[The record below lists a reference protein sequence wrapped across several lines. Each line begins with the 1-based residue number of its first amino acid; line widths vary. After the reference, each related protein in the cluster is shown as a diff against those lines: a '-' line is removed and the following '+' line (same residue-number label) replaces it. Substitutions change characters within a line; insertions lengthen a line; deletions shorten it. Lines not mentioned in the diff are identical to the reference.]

1 MKVEPIE
8 YFYSAYSAYAYIGHY
23 HFLRLAE
30 KAGREVVHRP
40 FDLMKCLNAIGYH
53 PLEERTQATLDYQ
66 FIHVDSEK
74 ATPLFGST
82 IAHGFLSLSL
92 IAGLKAGGIAPDNMT
107 MAFNYGLDRVRFLT
121 PVNVG
126 SKVRTKAKLLSV
138 DEKDDGRYLVK
149 NEVSMEIEGQ
159 EKPAF
164 IAESLTM
171 FVTG

>member
-1 MKVEPIE
+1 MAGLVPAESLKD
-8 YFYSAYSAYAYIGHY
+8 YIGKDMGESEW
-23 HFLRLAE
+23 L
-30 KAGREVVHRP
+30 VVDQDRINQ
-40 FDLMKCLNAIGYH
+40 FAD
-53 PLEERTQATLDYQ
+53 ATLDHQ
-66 FIHVDSEK
+66 FIHVDTEK

-92 IAGLKAGGIAPDNMT
+92 MAGMPAPQVAPDNMT

-138 DEKDDGRYLVK
+138 DDKGDGRYLVK
-149 NEVSMEIEGQ
+149 NEVTMEIEGQ
-159 EKPAF
+159 EKPAY

-171 FVTG
+171 YVTA

>member
-1 MKVEPIE
+1 MAGLVPADTLKD
-8 YFYSAYSAYAYIGHY
+8 YIGKDMGESEW
-23 HFLRLAE
+23 L
-30 KAGREVVHRP
+30 VVDQDRINQ
-40 FDLMKCLNAIGYH
+40 FAD
-53 PLEERTQATLDYQ
+53 ATLDHQ

-92 IAGLKAGGIAPDNMT
+92 MAGMPAPQVAPENLT

-138 DEKDDGRYLVK
+138 DDKGDGRYLVK
-149 NEVSMEIEGQ
+149 NEVTMEIEGQ
-159 EKPAF
+159 EKPAY

-171 FVTG
+171 YVTA

>member
-1 MKVEPIE
+1 MAGLVPADTLKD
-8 YFYSAYSAYAYIGHY
+8 YIGKDMGESDW
-23 HFLRLAE
+23 L
-30 KAGREVVHRP
+30 VVDQDRINQ
-40 FDLMKCLNAIGYH
+40 FAD
-53 PLEERTQATLDYQ
+53 ATLDHQ
-66 FIHVDSEK
+66 FIHIDSEK

-92 IAGLKAGGIAPDNMT
+92 MAGMPAPQVAPENMT

-138 DEKDDGRYLVK
+138 DDKGDARYLVK
-149 NEVSMEIEGQ
+149 NEVTMEIEGQ
-159 EKPAF
+159 EKPAY

-171 FVTG
+171 YVTA

>member
-1 MKVEPIE
+1 MAGLVPADTLKD
-8 YFYSAYSAYAYIGHY
+8 YIGKDMGESDW
-23 HFLRLAE
+23 L
-30 KAGREVVHRP
+30 VVDQDRINQ
-40 FDLMKCLNAIGYH
+40 FAD
-53 PLEERTQATLDYQ
+53 ATLDHQ

-92 IAGLKAGGIAPDNMT
+92 MAGLPAPQVAPENMT

-138 DEKDDGRYLVK
+138 DDKGDGRYLVK
-149 NEVSMEIEGQ
+149 NEVIMEIEGQ
-159 EKPAF
+159 EKPA
-164 IAESLTM
+164 
-171 FVTG
+171 

>member
-1 MKVEPIE
+1 MAGLVPADTLKD
-8 YFYSAYSAYAYIGHY
+8 YIGTE
-23 HFLRLAE
+23 LEPSDWL
-30 KAGREVVHRP
+30 EVDQDRINQ
-40 FDLMKCLNAIGYH
+40 FAD
-53 PLEERTQATLDYQ
+53 ATLDYQ

-92 IAGLKAGGIAPDNMT
+92 TAGLKAGGIAPENMT

-138 DEKDDGRYLVK
+138 DEKEDGRYLVK
-149 NEVSMEIEGQ
+149 NEVTMEIEGQ

-164 IAESLTM
+164 IAEALTM
-171 FVTG
+171 FVTA

>member
-1 MKVEPIE
+1 MSGLVPAETLKD
-8 YFYSAYSAYAYIGHY
+8 YIGTE
-23 HFLRLAE
+23 FEPSDWL
-30 KAGREVVHRP
+30 EVDQDRINQ
-40 FDLMKCLNAIGYH
+40 FAD
-53 PLEERTQATLDYQ
+53 ATLDYQ

-171 FVTG
+171 FVTCLLYTSPSPRD